1 MDEHPCPVLHLAMH
15 GNALSL
21 TGKHT
26 LKFLED
32 DNTLVEPARI
42 ARCIKD
48 GCAHEDGSQR
58 GSVQLVVINA
68 CNGTEISSLLRNTH
82 KVPSVISWKTAVDDE
97 AAQTFSEDLYRA
109 LACGKGFHAALAS
122 ACRQRYLRGR
132 TAQSLARRPP
142 RAGRMPQRAAGA
154 GLHQLINQQF
164 GG

>member
-32 DNTLVEPARI
+32 DNTLVEPAKI

-48 GCAHEDGSQR
+48 GCAHEDGGQR

-82 KVPSVISWKTAVDDE
+82 KVPFVISWKTAVDDE

-109 LACGKGFHAALAS
+109 LACGKGFDAAFEQ
-122 ACRQRYLRGR
+122 ACSRLEYRNWVFDEV
-132 TAQSLARRPP
+132 RRRSPQPP
-142 RAGRMPQRAAGA
+142 RMRRYD
-154 GLHQLINQQF
+154 
-164 GG
+164 

>member
-26 LKFLED
+26 LRFLED
-32 DNTLVEPARI
+32 DDTLVEPVKI

-82 KVPSVISWKTAVDDE
+82 KVPFVISWKTAVDDE

-109 LACGKGFHAALAS
+109 LACGKGFDAAFEQ
-122 ACRQRYLRGR
+122 ACSRLEYRNWVFDEV
-132 TAQSLARRPP
+132 RRRSP
-142 RAGRMPQRAAGA
+142 
-154 GLHQLINQQF
+154 
-164 GG
+164 